1 MFTSWRRILTAKA
14 LALSLVGLAVILV
27 VAIRRQRARA
37 AMTTPGSALPITQR
51 ATEV

>member
-27 VAIRRQRARA
+27 IAIRRQRQRG
-37 AMTTPGSALPITQR
+37 TALPITPP